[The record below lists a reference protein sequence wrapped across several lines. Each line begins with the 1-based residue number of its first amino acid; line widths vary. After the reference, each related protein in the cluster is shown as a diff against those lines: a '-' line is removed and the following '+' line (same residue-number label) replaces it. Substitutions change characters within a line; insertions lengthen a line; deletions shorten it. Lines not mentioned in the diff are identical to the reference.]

1 MVMDVALGASDN
13 RFIAKLDK
21 RTGGWQIVDLKHE
34 SLLNM
39 NPSDE
44 IDLDHPS
51 STFVQAGA
59 FVALI
64 HAAMEEGSLEN
75 AETSKIELDNL
86 SRERALQA
94 SKEETDKNEPATE
107 KYHLSKLAMES
118 LTKLALAQAIGDVAS

>member
-75 AETSKIELDNL
+75 AETSKIEL
-86 SRERALQA
+86 
-94 SKEETDKNEPATE
+94 
-107 KYHLSKLAMES
+107 AMES